1 MKKLFQ
7 AVSAVKYCLT
17 ASHRKGF
24 GVQSPFV
31 FHLLNH
37 VFFEKGKY
45 YCYDKIEAIRTKF
58 LSDKKVVQL
67 VDYGTGKSRS
77 RTVADIARKSVKS
90 KKYAQLLFRL
100 VNFNHSRTIFE
111 LGTSLGISTMYLASA
126 DFDSKVITMEGDPTL
141 FKMARKTFK
150 DNGFH
155 NINVINGNIDSIL
168 AETVA
173 SVETLDFVFFDANH
187 TKQATL
193 NYFQTC
199 LPKIHKNSIFV
210 FDDIRWSAD
219 MWSAWNTIV
228 EHPSVR
234 LAIDVG
240 GMGAV
245 WFNTDLTKQ
254 QYVVAF

>member
-1 MKKLFQ
+1 
-7 AVSAVKYCLT
+7 
-17 ASHRKGF
+17 
-24 GVQSPFV
+24 
-31 FHLLNH
+31 
-37 VFFEKGKY
+37 
-45 YCYDKIEAIRTKF
+45 
-58 LSDKKVVQL
+58 
-67 VDYGTGKSRS
+67 
-77 RTVADIARKSVKS
+77 
-90 KKYAQLLFRL
+90 
-100 VNFNHSRTIFE
+100 
-111 LGTSLGISTMYLASA
+111 MYLASA

-141 FKMARKTFK
+141 CKMARKTFK

-219 MWSAWNTIV
+219 MWSHGI
-228 EHPSVR
+228 P
-234 LAIDVG
+234 
-240 GMGAV
+240 
-245 WFNTDLTKQ
+245 
-254 QYVVAF
+254 